1 MKTKKNIIKNDS
13 IFRFYI
19 FLFALFVL
27 LSIIMIGAVMLS
39 VSKRYYEAEV
49 GELYQNHAQAMVNI
63 LKLDSIE
70 NEETLNEVLKYDA
83 NHYDM
88 KTLIFDENA
97 TAVFADFG
105 SDNLLGC
112 KIDAEVLPQND
123 VDSVFYTD
131 DLGGFFS
138 TDSCCCIQMFYFAD
152 APTSP
157 YYLMLYGSNDRIVD
171 FNTMLYLVYTASSMF
186 ILLFFLFVALNLV
199 RKLVKPMNEITDTAR
214 QYSQGDFSIR
224 INHDNDFG
232 EIGELSRV
240 LNEMADSIDRN
251 EKSRLAFIANV
262 SHELRTPMT
271 SIGGFVDAIL
281 SGTIPPEQ
289 QEHYLKI
296 VSEEINRLSRLVR
309 SMLYLSKYESNE
321 MQINCTDFE
330 LRELIISTLFLFENQ
345 LEHKNVDVQ
354 GLDFEKVTLH
364 ADKDLIQQVIYNLVE
379 NAVKFI
385 DSGGVL
391 TFDVQKNA
399 KNVNIVIRN
408 TGEGI
413 KSEDL
418 SRIFEKFY
426 KTDASRGKDKT
437 GVGLGLSIVRSIIA
451 LHKGTINV
459 SSQFG
464 EYTQFDISIPI
475 TQKDYTDKTKGK

>member
-1 MKTKKNIIKNDS
+1 MKKKSNAFKNDS

-19 FLFALFVL
+19 FLFSLFVL

-49 GELYQNHAQAMVNI
+49 GEIFKNHTQALIGIVKPN
-63 LKLDSIE
+63 SIE
-70 NEETLNEVLKYDA
+70 DDETITNVLEYDA

-88 KTLIFDENA
+88 RALVFDENGY
-97 TAVFADFG
+97 V
-105 SDNLLGC
+105 LLAHNSASSFLGHSLN
-112 KIDAEVLPQND
+112 AQFLPEND
-123 VDSVFYTD
+123 VNGSFNVD
-131 DLGGFFS
+131 DLNGFFGE
-138 TDSCCCIQMFYFAD
+138 DSCSYIQKFYFESD
-152 APTSP
+152 SEKP
-157 YYLMLYGSNDRIVD
+157 YYLMLYGSRDRITD

-186 ILLFFLFVALNLV
+186 ILLFFLFVSLNLV
-199 RKLVKPMNEITDTAR
+199 RKIVKPMNEITDTAR

-224 INHDNDFG
+224 ISHNDGFG

-321 MQINCTDFE
+321 MEINCAEFE
-330 LRELIISTLFLFENQ
+330 LRDLIINTLFLFENQ
-345 LEHKNVDVQ
+345 LNRKNVDVE
-354 GLDFEKVTLH
+354 GLDFEKVTLY

-385 DSGGVL
+385 DEGGVL
-391 TFDVQKNA
+391 SFDVQRSGR
-399 KNVNIVIRN
+399 NVNIAIRN

-413 KSEDL
+413 KQEDL

-459 SSQFG
+459 SSEFG
-464 EYTQFDISIPI
+464 EYTQFDINIPI
-475 TQKDYTDKTKGK
+475 TQKERKENKA

>member
-1 MKTKKNIIKNDS
+1 MKKKSNAFKNDS

-19 FLFALFVL
+19 FLFSLFVL

-49 GELYQNHAQAMVNI
+49 GEIFKNHTQALIGVV
-63 LKLDSIE
+63 KPDSIE
-70 NEETLNEVLKYDA
+70 DDETITNVFEYDA

-88 KTLIFDENA
+88 RALVFDENGKVLLA
-97 TAVFADFG
+97 HNSASSF
-105 SDNLLGC
+105 LGC
-112 KIDAEVLPQND
+112 SLNAQFLPQNEINGT
-123 VDSVFYTD
+123 FYVD
-131 DLGGFFS
+131 DLNGFFDEDLCS
-138 TDSCCCIQMFYFAD
+138 YIQKFYFESD
-152 APTSP
+152 TENP
-157 YYLMLYGSNDRIVD
+157 YYLMLYGSRDRITD

-186 ILLFFLFVALNLV
+186 ILLFFLFVSLNLV
-199 RKLVKPMNEITDTAR
+199 RKIVKPMNEITDTAR

-224 INHDNDFG
+224 ISHNDGFG

-321 MQINCTDFE
+321 MEINCAEFE
-330 LRELIISTLFLFENQ
+330 LRDLIIKTLFLFENQ
-345 LEHKNVDVQ
+345 LNRKNVDVE
-354 GLDFEKVTLH
+354 GLDFEKVTLY

-385 DSGGVL
+385 DEGGVL
-391 TFDVQKNA
+391 SFDVQRSG
-399 KNVNIVIRN
+399 KNVNIAIRN

-413 KSEDL
+413 KQEDL

-459 SSQFG
+459 SSEFG
-464 EYTQFDISIPI
+464 EYTQFDINIPI
-475 TQKDYTDKTKGK
+475 TQKERKENKA

>member
-1 MKTKKNIIKNDS
+1 MKKKSNAFKNDS

-19 FLFALFVL
+19 FLFSLFVL

-49 GELYQNHAQAMVNI
+49 GEIFKNHTQALIGVV
-63 LKLDSIE
+63 KPDSIE
-70 NEETLNEVLKYDA
+70 DDETITNVFEYDA

-88 KTLIFDENA
+88 RALVFDENGKVLLA
-97 TAVFADFG
+97 HNSASSF
-105 SDNLLGC
+105 LGC
-112 KIDAEVLPQND
+112 SLNAQFLPQNEINGT
-123 VDSVFYTD
+123 FYVD
-131 DLGGFFS
+131 DLNGFFDEDLCS
-138 TDSCCCIQMFYFAD
+138 YIQKFYFESD
-152 APTSP
+152 TENP
-157 YYLMLYGSNDRIVD
+157 YYLMLYGSRDRITD

-186 ILLFFLFVALNLV
+186 ILLFFLFVSLNLV
-199 RKLVKPMNEITDTAR
+199 RKIVKPMNEITDTAR

-224 INHDNDFG
+224 ISHNDGFG

-321 MQINCTDFE
+321 MEINCAEFE
-330 LRELIISTLFLFENQ
+330 LRDLIIKTLFLFENQ
-345 LEHKNVDVQ
+345 LNRKNVDVE
-354 GLDFEKVTLH
+354 GLDFEKVTLY
-364 ADKDLIQQVIYNLVE
+364 ADKDLIQQVVYNLVE

-385 DSGGVL
+385 DEGGVL
-391 TFDVQKNA
+391 SFDVQRSG
-399 KNVNIVIRN
+399 KNVNIAIRN

-413 KSEDL
+413 KQEDL

-459 SSQFG
+459 SSEFG
-464 EYTQFDISIPI
+464 EYTQFDINIPI
-475 TQKDYTDKTKGK
+475 TQKERKENKA